1 MSAKVTV
8 MAMRIKRLSP
18 RHRLAHLRALIR
30 REPADSI
37 RRLTLVALLRE
48 QLAALPANDNR
59 SL

>member
-30 REPADSI
+30 REPAGSQ
-37 RRLTLVALLRE
+37 RRLTLVALLHD
-48 QLAALPANDNR
+48 QWAKTPANDNR

>member
-18 RHRLAHLRALIR
+18 WHRLAHLRALIR
-30 REPADSI
+30 REPAGSH
-37 RRLTLVALLRE
+37 RRLTLVALLHD
-48 QLAALPANDNR
+48 QWATTPANDNR